1 MIVAAAKTGEEA
13 DMATQSETTQP
24 AENNVGKAER
34 AVDRAFSTGKVDRA
48 YITRQAQLDAAEAV
62 AMAGIAMES
71 DEAADEA
78 ARLSVIASNM
88 GNRERAKTARERE
101 RQARDQAKTDHRA
114 ATRSARKAYE
124 AIKFSDPTK
133 LGFLRVV
140 QLTFLLHIVITILVL
155 LFTSRDTVSY
165 DPATL
170 IGWLMTVLESV
181 AFYFFVNRF
190 KIGRKFVMVM
200 AAFGIVTSAVMTFA
214 SGNFTVVNL
223 ILGSSYYLFLLLYF
237 TFSKR
242 VKATLVND
250 LAHDKGKLD
259 DEEFVID
266 RKGWPFWRN
275 LIIYFVVFSVLGHWL
290 EAGFCQLIRL
300 GIVQGEF
307 HEDNTMLWR
316 DWFYPYPMHG
326 TAVVLMALVLY
337 PIFIKMKKTFKNKF
351 TPYVISFLINML
363 TCTLIEFCGGLM
375 FNANL
380 QNWDYSN
387 MPFNFMGQ
395 ICLQNAIGFGIASSV
410 ISWWVYPMMER
421 AIARV
426 RPAIMNIVC
435 VVVAIAGGILFS
447 LYAISPPEGVDLG
460 GKQPEVTVEIDDA
473 ERTKVKDGA
482 NSINEL
488 AGAGIER
495 IKEYRTLSDD
505 EKRQIEEHYRN
516 AQREFSAV
524 SDLMDK
530 EPSNKQDGSAAG
542 S

>member
-1 MIVAAAKTGEEA
+1 MDGRIESTKPEKKG
-13 DMATQSETTQP
+13 
-24 AENNVGKAER
+24 VGKAER
-34 AVDRAFSTGKVDRA
+34 AVDKAFSTGKADRA

-62 AMAGIAMES
+62 AMAGVAMES

-88 GNRERAKTARERE
+88 GNRERARAARERE
-101 RQARDQAKTDHRA
+101 RVARNQAKTDHRA
-114 ATRSARKAYE
+114 ATKTARQAYE

-140 QLTFLLHIVITILVL
+140 QLVFLAHIVGTILVL

-165 DPATL
+165 DPGTL
-170 IGWLMTVLESV
+170 ISWLMTVLESV

-190 KIGRKFVMVM
+190 KVGRKFVMGM
-200 AAFGIVTSAVMTFA
+200 ALFGIAASVVRGIA
-214 SGNFTVVNL
+214 SGGLTIGFFTSTFV
-223 ILGSSYYLFLLLYF
+223 YYVFLFFYF
-237 TFSKR
+237 AFSKR

-275 LIIYFVVFSVLGHWL
+275 LIIYFVVFSVLGHWM
-290 EAGFCQLIRL
+290 EAAFCQLIRL

-307 HEDNTMLWR
+307 HEENTMLWR

-326 TAVVLMALVLY
+326 TAVVLIALVLY
-337 PIFIKMKKTFKNKF
+337 PIFVKMKKVFKNKL
-351 TPYVISFLINML
+351 TPYVVSFIVNML

-380 QNWDYSN
+380 QNWNYSN

-395 ICLQNAIGFGIASSV
+395 ICLQNAIGFGVASSV
-410 ISWWVYPMMER
+410 LSWWVYPMMER

-447 LYAISPPEGVDLG
+447 LYAISPPEGIDLG
-460 GKQPEVTVEIDDA
+460 GQQPEVAVEIVDD
-473 ERTKVKDGA
+473 ERSQVKDGTDA
-482 NSINEL
+482 LRDMTGLS
-488 AGAGIER
+488 AER
-495 IKEYRTLSDD
+495 YKGYKSLTDD
-505 EKRQIEEHYRN
+505 EKRQIEEHYNN
-516 AQREFSAV
+516 AKREFSAV
-524 SDLMDK
+524 SELMNK
-530 EPSNKQDGSAAG
+530 EAESKQGGSASG

>member
-1 MIVAAAKTGEEA
+1 MDERNEA
-13 DMATQSETTQP
+13 TRFERKDI
-24 AENNVGKAER
+24 GKAER
-34 AVDRAFSTGKVDRA
+34 AVDKAFSTGKADRA
-48 YITRQAQLDAAEAV
+48 LITRQAQLDAAEAV

-78 ARLSVIASNM
+78 ARLSVIANNM
-88 GNRERAKTARERE
+88 GNRERAKAARERE
-101 RQARDQAKTDHRA
+101 REARDQAKVDHRA
-114 ATRSARKAYE
+114 ATRSARQAYE

-140 QLTFLLHIVITILVL
+140 QLVFLAHIVGTILVL

-165 DPATL
+165 DPSTL
-170 IGWLMTVLESV
+170 IGWLMTILESV

-190 KIGRKFVMVM
+190 KVGRKFVMGM
-200 AAFGIVTSAVMTFA
+200 AAFGIASSFVTGIAT
-214 SGNFTVVNL
+214 GNLTV
-223 ILGSSYYLFLLLYF
+223 GSVAPTLSYYLFLLVYF
-237 TFSKR
+237 AFSKR

-250 LAHDKGKLD
+250 LERDKGKLD

-275 LIIYFVVFSVLGHWL
+275 LIIYFVVFSVLGHWM
-290 EAGFCQLIRL
+290 EAAFCQLIRL

-307 HEDNTMLWR
+307 HEENTMLWR

-337 PIFIKMKKTFKNKF
+337 PIFVKMKKSFKSTF
-351 TPYVISFLINML
+351 TPYVVSFVINML

-380 QNWDYSN
+380 QNWNYSN

-395 ICLQNAIGFGIASSV
+395 ICLQNTIGFGIASSV

-447 LYAISPPEGVDLG
+447 LYAISPPEGIDLG
-460 GKQPEVTVEIDDA
+460 DNQLEVTVETA
-473 ERTKVKDGA
+473 EDTRSEIKNGADSLKELTSLTKDRGK
-482 NSINEL
+482 NY
-488 AGAGIER
+488 
-495 IKEYRTLSDD
+495 KELSDD
-505 EKRQIEEHYRN
+505 EKRQIDEHYSN
-516 AQREFSAV
+516 AEREFSAV
-524 SDLMDK
+524 SELMDK
-530 EPSNKQDGSAAG
+530 KPESKQGGNASGS
-542 S
+542 